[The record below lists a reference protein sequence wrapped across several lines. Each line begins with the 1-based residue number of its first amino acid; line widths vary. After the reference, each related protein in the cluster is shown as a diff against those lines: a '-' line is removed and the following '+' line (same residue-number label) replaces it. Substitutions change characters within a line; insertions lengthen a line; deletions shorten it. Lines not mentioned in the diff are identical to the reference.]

1 MLAVRLVEEVSKVS
15 RKTKSRK
22 TKSRNHCFP
31 QEVAMVVLGA
41 AVLEAV
47 LVLEAFL
54 VLGAEALEVPQPAVQ
69 GR

>member
-1 MLAVRLVEEVSKVS
+1 
-15 RKTKSRK
+15 
-22 TKSRNHCFP
+22 
-31 QEVAMVVLGA
+31 MVVLGA